1 MDVGYE
7 HCKHGDFRSDK
18 GCPQCIA
25 DGMAEAGNSEASIA
39 EAVKKASETTVLVPT
54 ADILGGQINAVVEA
68 RQKSQEMAD
77 EKKSMYDAFIAK
89 HTDFFADVAT
99 AATVVGEAEER
110 LRELTLQA
118 YAGTGNK
125 APAVGVGIRERTV
138 LTYDGKVAFDW
149 AKAHKMALKLDT
161 SAFEKIAKADP
172 PDFVKI
178 TTEPQATIATEL
190 NRVE

>member
-1 MDVGYE
+1 MTELEEQIKVVS
-7 HCKHGDFRSDK
+7 RARRAA
-18 GCPQCIA
+18 QI
-25 DGMAEAGNSEASIA
+25 
-39 EAVKKASETTVLVPT
+39 AVKCKLGKLAAWEKQNREMLDLCTEIVQRVSAEETT
-54 ADILGGQINAVVEA
+54 
-68 RQKSQEMAD
+68 
-77 EKKSMYDAFIAK
+77 
-89 HTDFFADVAT
+89 
-99 AATVVGEAEER
+99 

-118 YAGTGNK
+118 YSETGDK
-125 APAVGVGIRERTV
+125 APAPGVGIRERTV

-190 NRVE
+190 SREE